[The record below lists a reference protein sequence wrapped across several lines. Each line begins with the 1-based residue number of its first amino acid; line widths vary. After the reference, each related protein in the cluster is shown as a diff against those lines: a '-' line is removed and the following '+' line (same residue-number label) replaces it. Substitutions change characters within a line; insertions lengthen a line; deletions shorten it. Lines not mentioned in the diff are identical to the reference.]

1 MTHRDLA
8 RTRANGGFTLLVAL
22 GVVLVV
28 TMAVML
34 SYRVVGREADTQADA
49 RRQKEAFFAA
59 EAGLAE
65 GREAIRLRTG
75 ITEETYANTLT
86 TIINSGA
93 EVTELG
99 LAGANPPWYEL
110 LPAGPGDPW
119 NYLRLTPGD
128 MPAHEKQ
135 GADGVA
141 YEDYPEQN
149 NVRYRVFV
157 RDDVDSD
164 PGAVPNTDTN
174 GLIWVAAVGEVL
186 NRDGRPTRAVVQ
198 ALIANQTGAVAYGPG
213 CNMAGCGADNNYNNS
228 REQNAP
234 DVSQMESLPNN
245 TPP

>member
-65 GREAIRLRTG
+65 GREAIRMRTS
-75 ITEETYANTLT
+75 ITDETYIATLNTIRLA
-86 TIINSGA
+86 GA
-93 EVTELG
+93 EVVELG

-110 LPAGPGDPW
+110 LPASAGDPW

-135 GADGVA
+135 SAGGVA
-141 YEDYPEQN
+141 YEDYPVQN

-164 PGAVPNTDTN
+164 PVSDSN

-186 NRDGRPTRAVVQ
+186 NRDGRPTRSVVQ

-213 CNMAGCGADNNYNNS
+213 CSVAGCGPDNTHNNPLDSRAADVTQVNT
-228 REQNAP
+228 
-234 DVSQMESLPNN
+234 LPNN